1 MKISTGLAN
10 ALLAEKSLKAA
21 LDGGE
26 LRLFSGAVP
35 ASADDAV
42 GSAVLLGVYKAS
54 GAGINFEAAADN
66 GALSKA
72 ASETWAGM
80 AVATGTASFLRHVL
94 PADDNNSST
103 TAIRIQATVALAGA
117 DIDMTTLSVTQS
129 AALQPMEYYTVVM
142 PKG

>member
-26 LRLFSGAVP
+26 LRLFAGNVP
-35 ASADDAV
+35 ASADEAV

-54 GAGINFEAAADN
+54 GAGIHFESAADK

-72 ASETWAGM
+72 AAEAWTGT
-80 AVATGTASFLRHVL
+80 AVASGTASFLRHVL
-94 PADDNNSST
+94 PADDNGAST
-103 TAIRIQATVALAGA
+103 TAPRIQATVALAGA
-117 DIDMTTLSVTQS
+117 DVDMTTLTVTQS
-129 AALQPMEYYTVVM
+129 AALQPMEYYTIVM
-142 PKG
+142 PQG